1 MWDRVRA
8 SVPIFA
14 PFFSLLPVA
23 LRHVPII
30 VNAIDRPQTSAAHL
44 QFIFAR
50 ATILNNNTQKLRGR
64 ARPFSR
70 S

>member
-14 PFFSLLPVA
+14 PFFSLLPVP
-23 LRHVPII
+23 LRYAPII

-50 ATILNNNTQKLRGR
+50 ATILNNKYAKAACAR
-64 ARPFSR
+64 APFSR